1 VRRSFVLLIIIAI
14 GFGVYQY
21 LKKDTGHT
29 AIEEIERVRGPIA
42 ELLEEREVR
51 GGEVVFYLS
60 QSRAGEQV
68 VSADFVQ
75 KSFLGWKWSN
85 GGGHSLPADSSW
97 SYQYMPA
104 LKGSILG
111 DSPFPLVFGT
121 FGNPEIVSVTM
132 KNVKTGEVHKA
143 QVIPSQGKVKLWYAF
158 IQEEQG
164 SSFDIT
170 GLSSTGEIVS
180 EKQFI
185 EKKKVT

>member
-1 VRRSFVLLIIIAI
+1 VKRYFVLLIMIAV

-21 LKKDTGHT
+21 VKKDSVHT

-60 QSRAGEQV
+60 QGRAGEKV

-75 KSFLGWKWSN
+75 KSFLGWKWAN
-85 GGGHSLPADSSW
+85 GGGHSIPADSSW

-104 LKGSILG
+104 IKGSTWG
-111 DSPFPLVFGT
+111 DSPFPLIFGT
-121 FGNPEIVSVTM
+121 FGNPEIVSVRV
-132 KNVKTGEVHKA
+132 KNIKSSEVHTA
-143 QVIPSQGKVKLWYAF
+143 VVIPTQGKEKLWYAF
-158 IQEEQG
+158 IQDEQG
-164 SSFDIT
+164 SSFDIM

-180 EKQFI
+180 ERHFN
-185 EKKKVT
+185 